1 MITAIPPPIANGNH
15 HFFRLSY
22 LSFTA
27 TSPLMMT
34 IPKANINKNSV
45 PLIAQSYA
53 FSLTYSV
60 FSRDFVFFLLVSN
73 DKNTYYLLIIVKSFI
88 KTHAFSNP
96 STPSK
101 QLFHPLF
108 SLNG

>member
-60 FSRDFVFFLLVSN
+60 FSRDFVFFFLVSN
-73 DKNTYYLLIIVKSFI
+73 DKNAYYLL
-88 KTHAFSNP
+88 NYY
-96 STPSK
+96 
-101 QLFHPLF
+101 
-108 SLNG
+108 

>member
-1 MITAIPPPIANGNH
+1 MIKAIPPPIANGNH

-73 DKNTYYLLIIVKSFI
+73 DKNAYYLL
-88 KTHAFSNP
+88 NYC
-96 STPSK
+96 
-101 QLFHPLF
+101 
-108 SLNG
+108 

>member
-22 LSFTA
+22 LSFTV

-45 PLIAQSYA
+45 PLIAN
-53 FSLTYSV
+53 L
-60 FSRDFVFFLLVSN
+60 
-73 DKNTYYLLIIVKSFI
+73 DKNPEIF
-88 KTHAFSNP
+88 
-96 STPSK
+96 TPAE
-101 QLFHPLF
+101 
-108 SLNG
+108 